1 MKGMNGPTLALITS
15 ALTLLAYCFGL
26 LLTLKTE
33 DGENFWALT
42 AGLGALGLVIYIA
55 LLIG

>member
-1 MKGMNGPTLALITS
+1 MKGMSGPTLALITS
-15 ALTLLAYCFGL
+15 APTLLAYCFGL

-33 DGENFWALT
+33 DGGNFWALT